1 MEVCTL
7 FSSRSLSEHILRG
20 ILAFGA
26 VILAVR
32 YEALVWPLFV
42 FLPAAF
48 LLWRGCPACWALGLY
63 ETVKNKCDRSA
74 TPSQD
79 HPSGDWMT
87 QVCVALRQKYKK

>member
-7 FSSRSLSEHILRG
+7 FSSRSLTEHILRG

-26 VILAVR
+26 IALAVR

-63 ETVKNKCDRSA
+63 ETVKNKFDR
-74 TPSQD
+74 PPQD
-79 HPSGDWMT
+79 RPSGDWMS
-87 QVCVALRQKYKK
+87 QACAALRQKYGK